1 MAYEDAL
8 RLLAT
13 AETPKPR
20 DMSDL
25 DYELWLDDLVASKY
39 TYVVASQARRRVS
52 LGCSASSDPRM
63 TAFRPLAS
71 YRNARMARWWAPLR
85 WWVQCFPRPVLR
97 DTGCTAM

>member
-1 MAYEDAL
+1 MMAYEDAL

-39 TYVVASQARRRVS
+39 TYVVASQARCRSTAADSSPEVSRKACGPRRCS
-52 LGCSASSDPRM
+52 L
-63 TAFRPLAS
+63 
-71 YRNARMARWWAPLR
+71 
-85 WWVQCFPRPVLR
+85 
-97 DTGCTAM
+97 